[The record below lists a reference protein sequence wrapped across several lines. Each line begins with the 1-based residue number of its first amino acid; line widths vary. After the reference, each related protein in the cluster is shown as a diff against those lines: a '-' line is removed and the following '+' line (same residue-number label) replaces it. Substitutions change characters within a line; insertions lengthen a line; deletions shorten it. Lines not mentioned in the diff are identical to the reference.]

1 MSTSGKRGRRGAL
14 HRAPKQSAPMV
25 SDINVTPL
33 IDVVLVLLIIFMVI
47 TPMLSRGVDV
57 DLPKAKHNET
67 KQDTGEQIVV
77 SIKDS
82 GQLYF
87 EQGKVKDVKEL
98 QQKVEDVLKKSP
110 GKPVFLKADQR
121 IKYKVAREVMEALN
135 KAGANAV
142 ALGTEDDKG

>member
-1 MSTSGKRGRRGAL
+1 
-14 HRAPKQSAPMV
+14 MV

-57 DLPKAKHNET
+57 DLPKAKHHET
-67 KQDTGEQIVV
+67 KNDNGEQIVV
-77 SIKDS
+77 SIKEK
-82 GQLYF
+82 GELYY
-87 EQGKVKDVKEL
+87 EQGKVKDIKEL
-98 QQKVEDVLKKSP
+98 QQKVEEVLRKSP

-121 IKYKVAREVMEALN
+121 IRYKIAREVMEVLN

-142 ALGTEDDKG
+142 ALGTADDKG